1 MIFCKSQVIMKKKI
15 LVTVLLIIILMVTS
29 ISTTKAATKDVG
41 GAFTVDV
48 PNDYECT
55 IDDEGVF
62 ISNYKIRETV
72 TITSVYYPN
81 NKVIY
86 NQSFVNGLAD
96 GFEEDGVKVISKK
109 EITFNG
115 CKGICLKLY
124 YYSFKTYD
132 EIYYLSS
139 DNYVYMIMVMDND
152 SSLSTSTSKILN
164 SFKTKDTV
172 SYSRGIPFIDVADS
186 SPYFNAIRFSN
197 DNKMIYGTTNNT
209 FNPDGNLT
217 RGQIVTILHR
227 IEGLPKANSNAKK
240 FKDVTGGY
248 YYDAVMWASS
258 NKIVNG
264 YENGNF
270 GPREQLATFLKNY
283 ADYKKVNTSK
293 RQDLTKFKDYNRVE
307 SEFKD
312 TVSWAVAEG
321 IIKGS
326 ENYTKINP
334 KGYATRAQAA
344 AMLESFYSL
353 VK

>member
-1 MIFCKSQVIMKKKI
+1 MKKKI
-15 LVTVLLIIILMVTS
+15 LVTVLLVAIIMLTS
-29 ISTTKAATKDVG
+29 ISTTKAANKDVG

-48 PNDYECT
+48 PSEYKYTTYDDSSIYIHNYGLGET
-55 IDDEGVF
+55 I
-62 ISNYKIRETV
+62 S
-72 TITSVYYPN
+72 ITSAYFPN
-81 NKVIY
+81 NEIVY
-86 NQSFVNGLAD
+86 NQSDANEYANDFA
-96 GFEEDGVKVISKK
+96 EYGVKILSKK
-109 EITFNG
+109 EITLNG
-115 CKGICLKLY
+115 CKGIYLKLY
-124 YYSFKTYD
+124 YDSYKSYD
-132 EIYYLSS
+132 DMYYLSS
-139 DNYVYMIMVMDND
+139 DNYVYMITVIAN
-152 SSLSTSTSKILN
+152 SSNLSNSTSKIVN
-164 SFKTKDTV
+164 SFKIKDTV
-172 SYSRGIPFIDVADS
+172 LYTRGIPFIDVADS
-186 SPYFNAIRFSN
+186 SPYFNAIKFN
-197 DNKMIYGTTNNT
+197 NNKKMIHGTTDNT

-270 GPREQLATFLKNY
+270 GPDNNVTREQLATFLKNY

-293 RQDLTKFKDYNRVE
+293 REDLKKFKDYNRVE
-307 SEFKD
+307 SVFKD